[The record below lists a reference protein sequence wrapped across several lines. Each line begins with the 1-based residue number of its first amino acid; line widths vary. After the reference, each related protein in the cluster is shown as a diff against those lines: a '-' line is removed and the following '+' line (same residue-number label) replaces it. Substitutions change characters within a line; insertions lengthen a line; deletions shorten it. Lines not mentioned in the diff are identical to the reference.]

1 MLLNLPLHRTVH
13 VVTGFLSCEQ
23 DIENS
28 ENDDLM
34 TNVQTT
40 AVQLVVSLLCMV
52 GKRQLEVCC
61 YSFAEQLSIDKE
73 GRTVVGEGLQVGK
86 HLYRSLNALKDNG
99 NLSGKRLVG
108 SDLVDEQDEAHDGP
122 SQDLNFSVSLI

>member
-1 MLLNLPLHRTVH
+1 MPLHRIVH

-28 ENDDLM
+28 ENDGLM
-34 TNVQTT
+34 TNVQMK
-40 AVQLVVSLLCMV
+40 AVQLVASLLCMV

-61 YSFAEQLSIDKE
+61 CSLVEQLSIDKE
-73 GRTVVGEGLQVGK
+73 GTTVVDAGLQVRK
-86 HLYRSLNALKDNG
+86 YLYRSLNALRDNG

-108 SDLVDEQDEAHDGP
+108 SDLMDEQDEAHDGP
-122 SQDLNFSVSLI
+122 SQDLNSSVSLI